1 MNPDGE
7 AIDLCLSK
15 AKVEFYQQLNKT
27 MSNGNNDK
35 ELRVEKFIFDRPE
48 SELEKIKGN
57 PQKVLEL
64 LEEFLRK
71 ETLMIIGPYKGKIVI
86 DKIKE
91 RPRSILAELGC
102 YMGYSAVLFA
112 KELPDES
119 KYYSF
124 EVNTTYAKIARRVIE
139 LAGLE
144 KKVEIIVGKAG
155 NTLIDFQARLQK
167 GQFRAIDFILID
179 HWKDLYVPD
188 LRLLESLSL
197 IAPGT
202 TIVADNIYFP
212 GAPEYKWYV
221 EATPEE
227 RRNFNSTHENI
238 NGKSYTGRWNIL
250 YDSKSIISTL
260 GNDMRDDIEVTETLQ
275 YLDA

>member
-1 MNPDGE
+1 
-7 AIDLCLSK
+7 
-15 AKVEFYQQLNKT
+15 
-27 MSNGNNDK
+27 MSDENHDK

-48 SELEKIKGN
+48 AELEKIKGN
-57 PQKVLEL
+57 PQKVLQL
-64 LEEFLRK
+64 VEEYSRK
-71 ETLMIIGPYKGKIVI
+71 ENLMIIGPHKGQIVI

-91 RPRSILAELGC
+91 RPRNILAELGC
-102 YMGYSAVLFA
+102 YIGYSAVLFA
-112 KELPDES
+112 KELPDDGS

-124 EVNTTYAKIARRVIE
+124 EVNPTFAKIAQRIIE

-155 NTLIDFQARLQK
+155 QTLIDFQAWLQK
-167 GQFRAIDFILID
+167 GHFRAIDFILID

-202 TIVADNIYFP
+202 TIAADNIYIP

-227 RRNFNSTHENI
+227 RREYNSTHENV
-238 NGKSYTGRWNIL
+238 NGKSFTGRWNIL
-250 YDSKSIISTL
+250 YDSKAVTSTL
-260 GNDMRDDIEVTETLQ
+260 GNGMRDDVEITETLQ